1 MTLLNS
7 LLNFKDRYEL
17 PCGFEVPLLKSH
29 VQVGFPVGR
38 VTLPPYEQL
47 VPAVVALLSKV
58 CAGLDGTHSA
68 RNGKHKVEAL
78 GTQTPHSVT
87 TSATESKW
95 SYLLITGGTTTR
107 VRGHALQPCQTP
119 SRGKVEVRRTETL
132 SPSLTTQPASCE
144 ANPPSATSLLCCT
157 TRHRVVGE
165 AGVVT
170 RRVGASGVGGSA
182 CRMLPVR
189 LLAPAAARAALVHTG

>member
-58 CAGLDGTHSA
+58 CAGLDEHTA
-68 RNGKHKVEAL
+68 RGM
-78 GTQTPHSVT
+78 
-87 TSATESKW
+87 ESIRSKRW
-95 SYLLITGGTTTR
+95 EPKRPILSQPLPQR
-107 VRGHALQPCQTP
+107 VSG
-119 SRGKVEVRRTETL
+119 
-132 SPSLTTQPASCE
+132 
-144 ANPPSATSLLCCT
+144 ATS
-157 TRHRVVGE
+157 
-165 AGVVT
+165 
-170 RRVGASGVGGSA
+170 
-182 CRMLPVR
+182 
-189 LLAPAAARAALVHTG
+189 